1 MLYEK
6 LGSRFQIQSFTQY
19 YAQQN
24 YLQLPRAAQQT
35 TWINATYAFP
45 HSYLTATSQLVNYN
59 LLGPGSLEVPKP
71 LGGSLAHPT
80 FLQLTAN
87 SFQNKIATLPLY
99 ENIYEGYGFAHDSV
113 GSQYLNGFPGYWPG
127 KGGAFAPIPVPGLQ
141 SYGALC
147 TVQPSKVYTSITAPP
162 TRPST
167 TRFWGSISTRRRS
180 SSTTLTARIRST
192 TSTHRST
199 NSASGTHCRTTST
212 TRIRP

>member
-45 HSYLTATSQLVNYN
+45 HSYVTATSQVVNYN
-59 LLGPGSLEVPKP
+59 LLGPGSLEVPKA

-99 ENIYEGYGFAHDSV
+99 ESIYEGYGFAHDSV
-113 GSQYLNGFPGYWPG
+113 GSQYLNGFRAVLADGRQ
-127 KGGAFAPIPVPGLQ
+127 AFPPVRCPDCNRTAPVATNI
-141 SYGALC
+141 
-147 TVQPSKVYTSITAPP
+147 QPSEVLQVLLSDLHDDLQHGSGVQSLYAVAQAQPP
-162 TRPST
+162 R
-167 TRFWGSISTRRRS
+167 
-180 SSTTLTARIRST
+180 
-192 TSTHRST
+192 
-199 NSASGTHCRTTST
+199 
-212 TRIRP
+212 